1 MAGIPPP
8 PPPGWFPGMPFP
20 PGFLPPGMPP
30 GWRQEGQ
37 GSTGA
42 GVPPFLHPGDASVAS
57 QGPGPGGYESE
68 GSVVSPM
75 SPHHGNAPLSP
86 RGYETPPHQMIQPP
100 VAPPPINPPRGMGEQ
115 GSNS

>member
-1 MAGIPPP
+1 MAFIFG
-8 PPPGWFPGMPFP
+8 PGRG
-20 PGFLPPGMPP
+20 
-30 GWRQEGQ
+30 QEGQ

-42 GVPPFLHPGDASVAS
+42 SVPPFFELANQSQASEE
-57 QGPGPGGYESE
+57 PGGYESE

-100 VAPPPINPPRGMGEQ
+100 VAPPPIHPVAPPQGMGEQ
-115 GSNS
+115 GSTSSH